1 MKLIWS
7 PLSLRRLDNYTDYIA
22 RDNIDAALAFID
34 EIEDKALS
42 LKDHP
47 LKGRMISAINDE
59 MKRELIIKS
68 NYLLLYEI
76 RDDIIEILTI
86 RHVKQK
92 PKKSGDQ

>member
-1 MKLIWS
+1 MKLVWS
-7 PLSLRRLDNYTDYIA
+7 PLSLKKLDYYADYIA
-22 RDNIDAALAFID
+22 RDIIDAALAFID

-47 LKGRMISAINDE
+47 LKGRIIPALNDE
-59 MKRELIIKS
+59 MKRELIIKG

-76 RDDIIEILTI
+76 NDNTIEILTI

-92 PKKSGDQ
+92 PKNSGNQ